1 VTGERKRKNLI
12 QLIFMNANVEIKTNQ
27 YKYLSPMLFLLV
39 IEVLNGLFR
48 KTDAWSLLQQ
58 LPSRHLPYRVSMY
71 VDDVVLF
78 FSPSLQDLQLTT
90 TIFDL
95 FKSSSGLCCNVGKCQ
110 IVLLRC
116 DEAQIQ
122 LAHEQFPCPIKEFPI
137 QYLGMP
143 MSTGKLPKST
153 LQPLTDR
160 MVDRLPA
167 WKGWLM
173 HRSVRLTLIKM
184 TLAAIPIYTEIGH
197 DLPPWLKSFTKMFN

>member
-1 VTGERKRKNLI
+1 MACSARRVLGRSCSSSHRGT
-12 QLIFMNANVEIKTNQ
+12 
-27 YKYLSPMLFLLV
+27 YLTVSP
-39 IEVLNGLFR
+39 
-48 KTDAWSLLQQ
+48 
-58 LPSRHLPYRVSMY
+58 MY

-122 LAHEQFPCPIKEFPI
+122 LAHEQFPCPIKECPI

-153 LQPLTDR
+153 LQPLADR
-160 MVDRLPA
+160 MVDRPGKDGLCTEA
-167 WKGWLM
+167 FVS
-173 HRSVRLTLIKM
+173 RSSK
-184 TLAAIPIYTEIGH
+184 
-197 DLPPWLKSFTKMFN
+197 